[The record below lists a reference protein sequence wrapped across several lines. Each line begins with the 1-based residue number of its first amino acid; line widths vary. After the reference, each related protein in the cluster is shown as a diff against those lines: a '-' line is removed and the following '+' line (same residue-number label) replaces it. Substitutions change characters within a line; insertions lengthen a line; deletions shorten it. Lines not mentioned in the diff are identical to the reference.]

1 MGSAEK
7 RGCFRAAIRPRRR
20 CQQMALSGSRLTY
33 VVYVN
38 NVAPAEG
45 IGDVIEAFADEGE
58 ISDPWGSGFKSG
70 IGALRL

>member
-1 MGSAEK
+1 
-7 RGCFRAAIRPRRR
+7 
-20 CQQMALSGSRLTY
+20 MALSGSRLTY